1 MNILLLLLGLIFFPR
16 SASATLLYRSVGINF
31 TVIEKV
37 TEITLELHDVI
48 QHPAAR
54 EFEDSLAFL
63 KKNKEVII
71 DLSSGGGS
79 VEEGHKIIAFVD
91 KLKAQGLKVKTRIQ
105 NGRMCGSMCVPI
117 FLSADIR
124 EASPTSA
131 FMFHGVTTGWSTKPN
146 KQSTDEL
153 FFYMKSRGLSES
165 FENYLWHEEALS
177 APGEYWL
184 TGSELMELH
193 SGIITRLTE
202 RHIRKKSVTMPFI
215 PKL

>member
-1 MNILLLLLGLIFFPR
+1 MNIFLLLFSLVVFPN

-31 TVIEKV
+31 SIVEK
-37 TEITLELHDVI
+37 ESDITLELHDVI

-54 EFEDSLAFL
+54 EFEDSLGFL

-79 VEEGHKIIAFVD
+79 VEEGYKIITFVN
-91 KLKAQGLKVKTRIQ
+91 KIKTLGFKVKTRIQ
-105 NGRMCGSMCVPI
+105 NGRMCGSMCVPV

-124 EASPTSA
+124 EAAPTSA

-165 FENYLWHEEALS
+165 FESYLWSEEALS

-184 TGSELMELH
+184 TGNELMELN
-193 SGIITRLTE
+193 SGIITKLMD
-202 RHIRKKSVTMPFI
+202 RHLRKKSVTMPFI